1 MQEPVWV
8 NGSATDVAPG
18 RSVAELVREFSDKQT
33 GIAVAIN
40 EDVLT
45 RAEWAETTVKPGD
58 RVEIVSAVQG
68 G

>member
-18 RSVAELVREFSDKQT
+18 RSVAELVREYSDRQT

-45 RAEWAETTVKPGD
+45 KAEWAETTLKPGD

>member
-1 MQEPVWV
+1 MREAVWV
-8 NGSATDVAPG
+8 NGTATDVVPG
-18 RSVAELVREFSDKQT
+18 KSVAELIAEYSDRTT

-40 EDVLT
+40 QNVLT
-45 RAEWAETTVKPGD
+45 KDEWSRTALKAGD

>member
-8 NGSATDVAPG
+8 NGSATEIAPG
-18 RSVAELVREFSDKQT
+18 RSVADVVREFSDKQT

-40 EDVLT
+40 QDVLT
-45 RAEWAETTVKPGD
+45 RAEWAETTLQPGD

>member
-8 NGSATDVAPG
+8 NGSATDIAPG
-18 RSVAELVREFSDKQT
+18 RSVAELVREYSDRQT

-45 RAEWAETTVKPGD
+45 KAEWAETTLKPGD